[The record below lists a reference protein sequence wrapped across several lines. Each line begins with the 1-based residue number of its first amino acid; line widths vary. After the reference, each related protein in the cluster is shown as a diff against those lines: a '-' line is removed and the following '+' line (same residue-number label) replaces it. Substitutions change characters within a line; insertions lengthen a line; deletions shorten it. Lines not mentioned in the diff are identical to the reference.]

1 MTTDVPIPAL
11 TPRQARFV
19 DEYLIDLNA
28 TQAAIR
34 AGYSA
39 RTANQQGPRL
49 LESSTVMAA
58 IDARKI
64 DRSEKLKID
73 AGWILQRLVAEAEA
87 DLADLYDQYNN
98 LKAVEDWP
106 LIWRQGLVQGIE
118 VEALF
123 DGFGK
128 DREQIGTVRKIKL
141 DNRVKRIELI
151 GKHIKVNAFQ
161 EQVVVSGLDGLAE
174 RLDRAMRAHPVA
186 PVIIDAPLRHRA
198 PERASMALPAAPAPI
213 TAPDAPPA
221 TPPAECTAPA
231 APPSEPPPPTAPPP
245 KPHRPIMPDPAPV
258 SWPLI
263 CGHAATDY
271 DSDDI

>member
-1 MTTDVPIPAL
+1 MTTDAPIPAL
-11 TPRQARFV
+11 TPKQARFV

-39 RTANQQGPRL
+39 QTANQQGPRL
-49 LESSTVMAA
+49 LESSAVMAA
-58 IDARKI
+58 IDARKV

-98 LKAVEDWP
+98 LKPVEEWP

-141 DNRVKRIELI
+141 DNRVKRLELI
-151 GKHIKVNAFQ
+151 GKHIGVMAFKDHI
-161 EQVVVSGLDGLAE
+161 EVSSLNGLAD
-174 RLDRAMRAHPVA
+174 RLARIKEIDDGEAAASVVAATPSTIHAAPVA
-186 PVIIDAPLRHRA
+186 RA
-198 PERASMALPAAPAPI
+198 LV
-213 TAPDAPPA
+213 
-221 TPPAECTAPA
+221 
-231 APPSEPPPPTAPPP
+231 PPPAPPP
-245 KPHRPIMPDPAPV
+245 SPSVPTPPTPHAGQTTRRPAPGDWSRLGTDYRPILEQSFSDV
-258 SWPLI
+258 
-263 CGHAATDY
+263 DY
-271 DSDDI
+271 DSLGDGLLGSRK